1 MVNGFIKNRAICL
14 GERQAGARERT
25 LQMFASPGN
34 VAAYFQPLVSLGA
47 RRVIGF
53 TAHSLRPGDE
63 ILRAAC
69 RIAAQWP
76 DGITL
81 GVELT
86 AARWRNPA
94 VGLQIFSALNESGLS
109 PGRLEL
115 EIAEDALARD
125 ATPVLQTIERVR
137 HAGIMVALT
146 GCGRAEQTKAP
157 MAYFDT
163 LKLCAALV
171 QRLGHDAK
179 SDMIAEVLVRLA
191 DQYGVVTAADGIT
204 TDAQIDTLNAK
215 GCAEGQGSLFGKAI
229 PAADIADMLRA
240 PAVAVA

>member
-1 MVNGFIKNRAICL
+1 
-14 GERQAGARERT
+14 
-25 LQMFASPGN
+25 MFASPGN
-34 VAAYFQPLVSLGA
+34 VAAFFQPLVSLGA

-69 RIAAQWP
+69 RVASQWP
-76 DGITL
+76 DGIAL

-86 AARWRNPA
+86 ATRWRNPA

-115 EIAEDALARD
+115 EITEDTLARD
-125 ATPVLQTIERVR
+125 APPVLQTIERVR
-137 HAGIMVALT
+137 HAGVMVALT
-146 GCGRAEQTKAP
+146 GCRAEQTKAP
-157 MAYFDT
+157 MPYFDT
-163 LKLCAALV
+163 IKFCPALV

-179 SDMIAEVLVRLA
+179 SDMIAEVLIRLA
-191 DQYGVVTAADGIT
+191 DQYGVVTAADGIA

-215 GCAEGQGSLFGKAI
+215 GCAEGQGSLFGKAV

-240 PAVAVA
+240 PTVAVA

>member
-1 MVNGFIKNRAICL
+1 
-14 GERQAGARERT
+14 
-25 LQMFASPGN
+25 MFASPGN
-34 VAAYFQPLVSLGA
+34 VVAYFQPLVSLGA
-47 RRVIGF
+47 RRIIGF

-69 RIAAQWP
+69 GVAAQWP

-81 GVELT
+81 GVEL
-86 AARWRNPA
+86 APERWRNPV
-94 VGLQIFSALNESGLS
+94 VGLQVLSALNESGLS

-115 EIAEDALARD
+115 EIAEETLARD
-125 ATPVLQTIERVR
+125 PAPVLQTIERVR

-157 MAYFDT
+157 MPYFDT
-163 LKLCAALV
+163 IKFSPGLV

-179 SDMIAEVLVRLA
+179 SDVIAEVLIRVA
-191 DQYGVVTAADGIT
+191 DQYGVVTAADGIM
-204 TDAQIDTLNAK
+204 TDGQVDVLNAK

-229 PAADIADMLRA
+229 PAADIPDLLRA
-240 PAVAVA
+240 PSLAVA

>member
-1 MVNGFIKNRAICL
+1 
-14 GERQAGARERT
+14 
-25 LQMFASPGN
+25 MFASPGN
-34 VAAYFQPLVSLGA
+34 VAAFFQPLVSLGA

-69 RIAAQWP
+69 RVAAQWP

-86 AARWRNPA
+86 ATRWRNPA

-115 EIAEDALARD
+115 EITEDTLARD
-125 ATPVLQTIERVR
+125 AALVLQTIERVR

-157 MAYFDT
+157 MPYFDT
-163 LKLCAALV
+163 IKFCPALV

-179 SDMIAEVLVRLA
+179 SDMIAEVLIRIA
-191 DQYGVVTAADGIT
+191 DQYGVITAADGIT
-204 TDAQIDTLNAK
+204 TDAQIDILNDK

-229 PAADIADMLRA
+229 PAVDIAEMLRA
-240 PAVAVA
+240 PTVAVA